1 MQNNWW
7 WWCRDLR
14 ENVSRKVK
22 IAASAAS
29 DRNKRFILNKVLPPS
44 FRWSNFSSHWSGATN
59 VIERRTSN
67 PCAPTLR
74 YFYNTMVNQKT
85 SVWFILLWWSRTE
98 GMPEIHKVDTTS
110 VKQKHLLVI
119 EKTLTMRIE
128 PLFWLP
134 IFYKLNFN
142 SGCLQFFGLCLNWN
156 WTCVRINRNL
166 SFESHSLHL
175 PIAWWP
181 ECRHWIFLTF
191 QLISWERRDR
201 SPATQELVCALHS
214 QKDCVRTVQFKIL
227 QETVRQVYKHL

>member
-1 MQNNWW
+1 MWSREEHPILARPHYGTFITLWW
-7 WWCRDLR
+7 I
-14 ENVSRKVK
+14 K
-22 IAASAAS
+22 
-29 DRNKRFILNKVLPPS
+29 
-44 FRWSNFSSHWSGATN
+44 
-59 VIERRTSN
+59 
-67 PCAPTLR
+67 TLR
-74 YFYNTMVNQKT
+74 YGLYYYGEAG
-85 SVWFILLWWSRTE
+85 LRDALC
-98 GMPEIHKVDTTS
+98 MPEIHKVDTTS

-119 EKTLTMRIE
+119 EKTLMMRIE

-214 QKDCVRTVQFKIL
+214 RKDCVRTVQFKIL